1 VERGDQMLILRYSTD
16 PNVAPPPG
24 VTKTTLEGIVH
35 SIGLV

>member
-1 VERGDQMLILRYSTD
+1 MVDLRYWTD

-24 VTKTTLEGIVH
+24 VTGATLDGIVH